1 MSVRPRLSPA
11 MADVRRAIR
20 TAWQQHGIT
29 EGSKVV
35 VACSGGAD
43 SLALASATIFE
54 AKRKNIRIF
63 VLIINHNLQLNSRKV
78 AESAAKIVSH
88 LEPDAVEI
96 VDVQVSKNKLGMEAA
111 AREARY
117 KALDKY
123 ALKMKAKIIMLGHTL
138 DDQAE
143 TVLLGLTR
151 GSGSKSIA
159 GMSVLS
165 ADKKYLRPLLNV
177 RRETTVAY
185 CNDLGLKFW
194 KDPQNQ
200 DTKFTRVKV
209 RRTVLPL
216 LEKELGPGIAEAL
229 SRTAELLQADLEF
242 IEREV
247 EKAFRATAKVLA
259 TSVILDA
266 VGLAKLPLAL
276 SSRVVIKALNLL
288 NVQPSK
294 KAVDSVLELVTNW
307 HGQKPLTLP
316 GARVFR
322 QGTEITLKST
332 KTLKPGAC

>member
-1 MSVRPRLSPA
+1 
-11 MADVRRAIR
+11 
-20 TAWQQHGIT
+20 
-29 EGSKVV
+29 
-35 VACSGGAD
+35 
-43 SLALASATIFE
+43 
-54 AKRKNIRIF
+54 
-63 VLIINHNLQLNSRKV
+63 
-78 AESAAKIVSH
+78 
-88 LEPDAVEI
+88 
-96 VDVQVSKNKLGMEAA
+96 
-111 AREARY
+111 
-117 KALDKY
+117 
-123 ALKMKAKIIMLGHTL
+123 MKAKIIMLGHTL